1 MIFDLLFIA
10 LQDLQEINGV
20 SDAIAVTV
28 NGDAG
33 HEEGN

>member
-1 MIFDLLFIA
+1 VH
-10 LQDLQEINGV
+10 EINGV
-20 SDAIAVTV
+20 CDAIAVT